1 MKLESPNDF
10 TNGIIEIFK
19 LHRVYELFI
28 KDVSKKGEV
37 KCELVTQIHILT
49 FIQTFK
55 FLLYKYRIK
64 TLAEKYSKSKVVLV
78 Q

>member
-10 TNGIIEIFK
+10 KNGIIEIFK

-37 KCELVTQIHILT
+37 KCELVIKILILT
-49 FIQTFK
+49 FIEIFY
-55 FLLYKYRIK
+55 FFIK
-64 TLAEKYSKSKVVLV
+64 I
-78 Q
+78 

>member
-10 TNGIIEIFK
+10 ANGIIEIFK

-37 KCELVTQIHILT
+37 KCELVIKILILI
-49 FIQTFK
+49 FIEIFL

-64 TLAEKYSKSKVVLV
+64 I
-78 Q
+78 

>member
-10 TNGIIEIFK
+10 ANGIIEIFK

-37 KCELVTQIHILT
+37 KCELVIKILILT
-49 FIQTFK
+49 FIEI
-55 FLLYKYRIK
+55 FLFYYFNIG
-64 TLAEKYSKSKVVLV
+64 
-78 Q
+78 

>member
-10 TNGIIEIFK
+10 ANGIIEIFK

-37 KCELVTQIHILT
+37 KCELVIKIFILT
-49 FIQTFK
+49 IIEIFL

-64 TLAEKYSKSKVVLV
+64 I
-78 Q
+78 

>member
-10 TNGIIEIFK
+10 ANGIIEIFK

-37 KCELVTQIHILT
+37 KCELVIKILILT
-49 FIQTFK
+49 FHQNIFI
-55 FLLYKYRIK
+55 LLYKYRIK
-64 TLAEKYSKSKVVLV
+64 I
-78 Q
+78 